1 MSDGY
6 ENVFP
11 FSVRFDVQIIITFE
25 EKQNRFGSEELL
37 AVGRRLPVQDF
48 KLFVRKGLITSDSNN
63 DRLLRPKQTLH
74 ARSLQARLAADHN
87 GHQTGQGT

>member
-11 FSVRFDVQIIITFE
+11 FSVRFDVQTVITFK

-48 KLFVRKGLITSDSNN
+48 KLSVRKSLVAVNSNN
-63 DRLLRPKQTLH
+63 DRPLRPKQTLH